1 MLSRIGESLFW
12 IGRYIERADDQ
23 ARVLSV
29 YLEHNTETDSDTF
42 GVDLCRSMGAS
53 VSTDAGPEEAW
64 ALLGTEADSN
74 QSMVTALG
82 NCRDSARRA
91 REILSMSTWE
101 AINRAYRMTSSGRL
115 TLLRPSLACR
125 EVQDRCAMIIG
136 TLHATMPR
144 DQAWHF
150 LMLGRYIER
159 IDMMSRIIYS
169 TVVAPTIPTHRHL
182 VLQSCGAQQS
192 FVRTRGREDS
202 LVAAVDFLLRDRLTP
217 RSIYFCLTGALDSL
231 QALDPEPL
239 RSGFDGDTQRILG
252 SLRAKIEYMQTNES
266 LENLGE
272 LMQQVQE
279 SGAQATQALTARY
292 FEGALPAEWHER

>member
-1 MLSRIGESLFW
+1 
-12 IGRYIERADDQ
+12 
-23 ARVLSV
+23 
-29 YLEHNTETDSDTF
+29 
-42 GVDLCRSMGAS
+42 
-53 VSTDAGPEEAW
+53 
-64 ALLGTEADSN
+64 
-74 QSMVTALG
+74 
-82 NCRDSARRA
+82 
-91 REILSMSTWE
+91 
-101 AINRAYRMTSSGRL
+101 
-115 TLLRPSLACR
+115 
-125 EVQDRCAMIIG
+125 MIIG

-202 LVAAVDFLLRDRLTP
+202 LIAAVDFLLRDRLTP